1 MGPWIE
7 ATMGEKNQTDTAV
20 RRPPRLQDWHSW
32 LDNTIAEA
40 EQRGDFD
47 NLSGHGKPLHF
58 DANPLTGEIDVGHGL
73 LKSAGMAP
81 AWIELDKEIRAG
93 LDGLKTLRDET
104 ARHLSSLAACPVAED
119 RHPAPTP
126 RRSWW
131 RALLGRR
138 RPPAPT
144 RAEAHDERRYVS
156 ARIRVRAVYLD
167 RAEEVDRKIAAF
179 NAALPAALWHL
190 ERARL
195 PEERAARDFDE
206 VCPPP
211 GSSWVDRDQP

>member
-1 MGPWIE
+1 MT
-7 ATMGEKNQTDTAV
+7 ATMDEKDQPDATA
-20 RRPPRLQDWHSW
+20 RRPPRLQGWHSW
-32 LDNTIAEA
+32 LDNAIAEA
-40 EQRGDFD
+40 ERRGDFD
-47 NLSGHGKPLHF
+47 NLPGHGKPLHF

-81 AWIELDKEIRAG
+81 PWIELDKEIRAG
-93 LDGLKTLRDET
+93 LDGLKTLLAET
-104 ARHLSSLAACPVAED
+104 AMRLSSLAARPVAED
-119 RHPAPTP
+119 RHSAPTQ

-131 RALLGRR
+131 SALLGRR
-138 RPPAPT
+138 QPPAPP

-156 ARIRVRAVYLD
+156 ARVRARAVYLD
-167 RAEEVDRKIAAF
+167 RSAEVDRKIAAF

-195 PEERAARDFDE
+195 PAERAARDFDE

-211 GSSWVDRDQP
+211 GSSWPDRDQP